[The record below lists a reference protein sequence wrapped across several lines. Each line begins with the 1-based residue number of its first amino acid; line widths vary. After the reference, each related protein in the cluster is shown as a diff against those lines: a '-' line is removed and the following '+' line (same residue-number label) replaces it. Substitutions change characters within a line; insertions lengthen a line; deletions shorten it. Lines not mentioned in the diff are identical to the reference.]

1 MLQKLQ
7 QMLVAQQQQ
16 QQQRQLHELLLQL
29 LAVHKLAGTG
39 GSVSPSLTAAT
50 QQQSPLHIK
59 QCGMSSDAYVLH
71 LQSFVRYSTSCHSE
85 TAACHCMCHVMLT
98 QY

>member
-29 LAVHKLAGTG
+29 LAVHKLATNDNI
-39 GSVSPSLTAAT
+39 SPQLNIG
-50 QQQSPLHIK
+50 QQESPLHIK
-59 QCGMSSDAYVLH
+59 RSGMCVCCMEITSVCYIAKTSSQRH
-71 LQSFVRYSTSCHSE
+71 NS
-85 TAACHCMCHVMLT
+85 ACM
-98 QY
+98 

>member
-29 LAVHKLAGTG
+29 LAVHKLGTSDNISPPLTAGQQE
-39 GSVSPSLTAAT
+39 SPS
-50 QQQSPLHIK
+50 HIK
-59 QCGMSSDAYVLH
+59 QHGRHTSVLSH
-71 LQSFVRYSTSCHSE
+71 GSLQNE
-85 TAACHCMCHVMLT
+85 PI
-98 QY
+98 